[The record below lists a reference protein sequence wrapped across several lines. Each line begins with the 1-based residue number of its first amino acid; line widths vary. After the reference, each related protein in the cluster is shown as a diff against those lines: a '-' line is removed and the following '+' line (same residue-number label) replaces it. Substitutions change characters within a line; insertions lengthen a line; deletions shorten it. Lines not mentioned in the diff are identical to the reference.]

1 MGRTWKF
8 QLFSYCTPQQPLTT
22 ICIDLLDPFR
32 YENSPEDYIVWIG
45 PNIHNKMWM
54 KIYLIINGIDAINII
69 TSKISCIIANDRVV
83 SSLNHILFIFR
94 YILLLLCLMRA
105 YERMIWCDDF
115 DFLFQCFFWIL
126 SLCLFL
132 SITHFL
138 SCSLL
143 LIIPNRIFVH
153 QHCSLNFHCVTVRTC
168 FVYEWYS
175 AFHFRYSFEW
185 IGFIFADLLMFWNR
199 INEWMKYLKILIELF
214 FIRAFE
220 YLYIDDV
227 CFNHLWN
234 HQEWISKNRII
245 FGFFNP

>member
-115 DFLFQCFFWIL
+115 DFLFQCFFFEFCPYVSFSQSLIFSLVLSFSSFPIESSFINIVLWIFIVWLCVLVLCMNDIRLFIFVTALNELVL
-126 SLCLFL
+126 SLPTYSCSETESMNEWNIWKFWLNYFLYEHL
-132 SITHFL
+132 SICTLMTFA
-138 SCSLL
+138 STIYE
-143 LIIPNRIFVH
+143 IIKN
-153 QHCSLNFHCVTVRTC
+153 
-168 FVYEWYS
+168 
-175 AFHFRYSFEW
+175 
-185 IGFIFADLLMFWNR
+185 GF
-199 INEWMKYLKILIELF
+199 LKI
-214 FIRAFE
+214 
-220 YLYIDDV
+220 
-227 CFNHLWN
+227 
-234 HQEWISKNRII
+234 
-245 FGFFNP
+245 G